1 MESDEEKNAMKMRET
16 EINAIGKVRII
27 SLI

>member
-1 MESDEEKNAMKMRET
+1 MESDKEKNAIKMRET
-16 EINAIGKVRII
+16 EINAIGKLRII